1 MLAEKFCVSAYPR
14 QYSCVFKACLY
25 VHTAYNNAELT
36 LRHLEIIMDATIGLV
51 LVIGFPTCLVIALW
65 AFGKLSVR
73 PD

>member
-1 MLAEKFCVSAYPR
+1 
-14 QYSCVFKACLY
+14 
-25 VHTAYNNAELT
+25 